1 MRSALDRAPIPPE
14 FHEPSSLL
22 HTARDPLPDLE
33 QKQTALSYLSEAW
46 ADARHEGVD
55 GDCLAQASLFTALAE
70 LVSTYGEDAVAKFVE
85 GFRRPQRRVFDPAG
99 EAVGPRHK
107 LRRRHPRKR
116 VIQYAAAS
124 RFNHWLLWNTGSP
137 GQAGR

>member
-1 MRSALDRAPIPPE
+1 MSRPA
-14 FHEPSSLL
+14 SSSI
-22 HTARDPLPDLE
+22 ARDPLPDLE

-85 GFRRPQRRVFDPAG
+85 GLSSARAQWRVFAEAG
-99 EAVGPRHK
+99 EAVSCVSAS
-107 LRRRHPRKR
+107 LRG
-116 VIQYAAAS
+116 A
-124 RFNHWLLWNTGSP
+124 
-137 GQAGR
+137 QATKQSIYPL